1 MQLQIKTKLDVIKK
15 ISTNFPEV
23 KKFYLEKLDAYKG
36 LTYGETQI
44 KEAKVDRASLNKEI
58 KTLKSII
65 TETKKVLLNP
75 MNELDTNIKEL
86 VLIVEGVSSEID
98 LQVRDAE
105 EKARAKKYDLIKL
118 FFNEAN
124 ERFPELKLEKIWQ
137 DNWMLVTYSMKNVQA
152 DIATAIGYFA
162 KEIDVITGMRSKF
175 EDKLKEV
182 YFETMDLAI
191 VMRKKND
198 MEEAERV
205 VLAKQEEEKIEKPV
219 VQTKEDVV
227 VKVLAPTEIKS
238 DEFEVILR
246 ITATIGQL
254 NSLKEF
260 CNMAQIKYEKM

>member
-205 VLAKQEEEKIEKPV
+205 VLAKQAEVVAPIEQKKEAIVDKVFEQTDVKPN
-219 VQTKEDVV
+219 
-227 VKVLAPTEIKS
+227 
-238 DEFEVILR
+238 EFEAILR
-246 ITATIGQL
+246 ITATISQM
-254 NSLKEF
+254 NDLKEF
-260 CNMAQIKYEKM
+260 MNIAKIKYEKM